1 MRQGLTTM
9 SAKPKHGT
17 AIFRSIDDGVELQV
31 RDEGNVRYL
40 YLEND
45 AIQSAII
52 LDDPAALP
60 IAYTRYMAGALLLN
74 PRPRRVLLIG
84 LGGGALVRFVQH
96 CAPQCEIDAVE
107 ARADVLHVAQE
118 FFSVRPS
125 TTLRLWHQDGADF
138 VRQQM
143 VTDTHYDI
151 IFMDAFNHRGLA
163 APARDARVYAAC
175 GALTRT
181 RGMLVSN
188 LWASAPKEFRYCRGL
203 AERYFPG
210 RITAIPVPQRGN
222 VVVLAQ
228 HDHAVV
234 SHTQLESRAAAIK
247 EATGVSLNDVARS
260 YHAHQ
265 NSLWQRLGFDKIG
278 RVSRS

>member
-1 MRQGLTTM
+1 M

-17 AIFRSIDDGVELQV
+17 AIFRSVDAGVELQV

-45 AIQSAII
+45 AIQSAIV
-52 LDDPAALP
+52 LDDPTALP

-84 LGGGALVRFVQH
+84 LGGGALVRFVQR

-107 ARADVLHVAQE
+107 ARADVLHVARE
-118 FFSVRPS
+118 FFAVRPS
-125 TTLRLWHQDGADF
+125 ATLRLWHQDGADF
-138 VRQQM
+138 VRKQAE
-143 VTDTHYDI
+143 TETRYDI
-151 IFMDAFNHRGLA
+151 IFMDAFDHRGLA
-163 APARDARVYAAC
+163 APARDASVYAAC

-210 RITAIPVPQRGN
+210 RVATIPVPQRGN
-222 VVVLAQ
+222 VVLLAQ
-228 HDHAVV
+228 HDHTVV
-234 SHTQLESRAAAIK
+234 PRTQLESRAAAIK
-247 EATGVSLNDVARS
+247 DATGVALSDVAQS

-278 RVSRS
+278 RASRS